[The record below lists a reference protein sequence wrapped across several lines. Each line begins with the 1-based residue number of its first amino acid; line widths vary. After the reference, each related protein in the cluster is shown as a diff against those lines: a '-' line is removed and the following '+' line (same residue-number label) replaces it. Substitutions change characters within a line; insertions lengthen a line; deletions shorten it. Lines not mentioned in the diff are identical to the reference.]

1 MQPILSTSNTKTFLL
16 TLLKKSKQSYF
27 TNYFQTNIDDLRNI
41 WKGVKKLRSWRRISN
56 IVPSAVIEN
65 SITLTKP
72 DNIADAFNKY
82 FMNVSSTIQSKIKFS
97 RNKFLDFFP
106 DINIK

>member
-1 MQPILSTSNTKTFLL
+1 M
-16 TLLKKSKQSYF
+16 
-27 TNYFQTNIDDLRNI
+27 
-41 WKGVKKLRSWRRISN
+41 
-56 IVPSAVIEN
+56 PSAVIEN

-82 FMNVSSTIQSKIKFS
+82 FINVSSTIQSKIKFS